1 MHNKWLKQWGI
12 ALFIG
17 LCSGVGL
24 QAQVDTTTYHELYGV
39 EVVAK
44 KRHTVTREGA
54 PLQVLDRTGMERLGV
69 QDLSEAVKRFSGVT
83 VQDYGGIGGL
93 KTVSVRSLGA
103 KHTAVSYDGVTV
115 TDAQSGQVD
124 ISRFSLDNVEMVS
137 LSIGQADDIFQ
148 TARMYASAG
157 ALSIRTVTPEFK
169 DKPFNT
175 QIKLK
180 GGSFGLVNPS
190 LRYEQKL
197 SQQWYL
203 TVHGDYLRADGNY
216 PFTLINGQLTEE
228 HKRRNSDIESWRTE
242 LNLHGDL
249 GKGSTLSVKGYYFD
263 SERGL
268 PGSVIL
274 YNEYSGERL
283 WDRNAFLQLHYDKRF
298 NEVWAMRVQAKYN
311 YAWNRYEDV
320 NNKYEEGCLVDRYTQ
335 NEYYGSMSALYTPT
349 EYLSFS
355 LAEDFF
361 VNTLDNT
368 LPECPFPKRYSSLT
382 ALAAQYKNT
391 RLTVTASLLATY
403 VTERVERGDQ
413 PDDLKRLSPA
423 VSLSWRL
430 WAERNIRLRLSYK
443 DIFRIPTFND
453 MYYLRIGNTNLR
465 PEKATQYNVGV
476 TWSGDLFRIG
486 KLELSV
492 DGYYNRVKDKIVAM
506 PTMFIWKML
515 NMGEVSIGGLDV
527 NVSTEL
533 PLSKRWSLLL
543 QGTYTYQHAIDITDE
558 TDKNYRDQIPYTPE
572 HAGNVSCSLLNP
584 WLNVTYNLTC
594 VGDRYA
600 LPQNIE
606 ANRINSYVDQSIS
619 VNREF
624 VVRNC
629 KLRLQG
635 ELLNLANKSYEVIQY
650 YPMPGRSWRLSV
662 SVIY

>member
-1 MHNKWLKQWGI
+1 MKTKRNSFKTKWRTKSHSESTF
-12 ALFIG
+12 FITS
-17 LCSGVGL
+17 LVPF
-24 QAQVDTTTYHELYGV
+24 AERRIINM
-39 EVVAK
+39 K
-44 KRHTVTREGA
+44 KRMIFGVIGAEVSGSAQREIIKGIVKEA
-54 PLQVLDRTGMERLGV
+54 QLHNIDIAVISNTYNLNCWDYPLPYENQIYELI
-69 QDLSEAVKRFSGVT
+69 LSEEF
-83 VQDYGGIGGL
+83 DGL
-93 KTVSVRSLGA
+93 IV
-103 KHTAVSYDGVTV
+103 
-115 TDAQSGQVD
+115 
-124 ISRFSLDNVEMVS
+124 
-137 LSIGQADDIFQ
+137 LSEPF
-148 TARMYASAG
+148 RC
-157 ALSIRTVTPEFK
+157 
-169 DKPFNT
+169 DKPRAKVREYLL
-175 QIKLK
+175 Q
-180 GGSFGLVNPS
+180 
-190 LRYEQKL
+190 QKSIPIIVCGAFISDFDL
-197 SQQWYL
+197 PN
-203 TVHGDYLRADGNY
+203 A
-216 PFTLINGQLTEE
+216 TLIDTNDE
-228 HKRRNSDIESWRTE
+228 SDIEYIADHLIDYHGFTNIEFLTGPSDIQSSQIR
-242 LNLHGDL
+242 LNGYKKSLEKHGIP
-249 GKGSTLSVKGYYFD
+249 FD
-263 SERGL
+263 GRK
-268 PGSVIL
+268 VIYGDFWMSSGRKL
-274 YNEYSGERL
+274 ANEYISGQRPYPEAVMCANDYMAHGL
-283 WDRNAFLQLHYDKRF
+283 LDEFAEKNIDISKYFAVTGYD
-298 NEVWAMRVQAKYN
+298 

-320 NNKYEEGCLVDRYTQ
+320 NNKYEEGRLVDRYTQ

-391 RLTVTASLLATY
+391 RLTMTASLLGTY
-403 VTERVERGDQ
+403 VTERVERGER

-423 VSLSWRL
+423 VSISWRI
-430 WAERNIRLRLSYK
+430 WAEQNLRLRFSYK

-606 ANRINSYVDQSIS
+606 ANRIHSYVDQSIS